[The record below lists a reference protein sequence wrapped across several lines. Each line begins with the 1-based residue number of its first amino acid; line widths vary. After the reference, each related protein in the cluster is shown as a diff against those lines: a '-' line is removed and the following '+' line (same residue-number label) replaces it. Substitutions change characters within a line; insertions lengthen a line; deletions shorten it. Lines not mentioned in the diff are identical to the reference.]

1 MTVHAVA
8 GYAILIL
15 LLFRFFWGFIGPKYS
30 LFKDFPTGINN
41 VKNFIKNIF
50 SQKQNYIG
58 HNPLASYLMIAILV
72 CTFFIII
79 TGILTFGIQESKGI
93 FSHLNHTFLK
103 DLELF
108 EELHEFFANFL
119 YLLVASHLFGLIV
132 ELLGVNYG
140 LFFGDYSYGDNLG
153 SKIYGVPYVI
163 GFNWVLLIIATGSV
177 SDKLIKGRKIYKI
190 IFASFLMVLID
201 LLMEKSAPKLD
212 FWEFVISPVPFSN
225 YLWWF
230 IFSLCFQYIFSSS
243 WTVQIVNFTGYL
255 SVYGYRPF

>member
-1 MTVHAVA
+1 MTGLSNNKEFLRMSIFFLWLINISGFFGMLSDQNEFFLSTTPYVLSLTLLL
-8 GYAILIL
+8 LIL
-15 LLFRFFWGFIGPKYS
+15 NHDQSDKKSKIG
-30 LFKDFPTGINN
+30 LML
-41 VKNFIKNIF
+41 IF
-50 SQKQNYIG
+50 
-58 HNPLASYLMIAILV
+58 
-72 CTFFIII
+72 
-79 TGILTFGIQESKGI
+79 
-93 FSHLNHTFLK
+93 
-103 DLELF
+103 
-108 EELHEFFANFL
+108 
-119 YLLVASHLFGLIV
+119 LFGLIV

-230 IFSLCFQYIFSSS
+230 IFSLCFQYIFFKTVKTKEYNLSSNIL
-243 WTVQIVNFTGYL
+243 VIQFIFFGMLAVFL
-255 SVYGYRPF
+255 

>member
-1 MTVHAVA
+1 MTGLSNNKEFLRMSIFFLWLINISGFFGMLSDQNEFFLSTTPYVLSLTLLL
-8 GYAILIL
+8 LIL
-15 LLFRFFWGFIGPKYS
+15 NHNLSSKKSKIG
-30 LFKDFPTGINN
+30 LML
-41 VKNFIKNIF
+41 IF
-50 SQKQNYIG
+50 
-58 HNPLASYLMIAILV
+58 
-72 CTFFIII
+72 
-79 TGILTFGIQESKGI
+79 
-93 FSHLNHTFLK
+93 
-103 DLELF
+103 
-108 EELHEFFANFL
+108 
-119 YLLVASHLFGLIV
+119 LFGLIV

-230 IFSLCFQYIFSSS
+230 IFSLCFQYIFFK
-243 WTVQIVNFTGYL
+243 TVKTREYYL
-255 SVYGYRPF
+255 SSNILVIQFIFFGMLAVFL

>member
-1 MTVHAVA
+1 MTGLSNNKEFLRMSIFFLWLINISGFFGMLSDQNEFFLSTTPYVLSLTLLL
-8 GYAILIL
+8 LIL
-15 LLFRFFWGFIGPKYS
+15 NHDLSDKKSKIG
-30 LFKDFPTGINN
+30 LML
-41 VKNFIKNIF
+41 IF
-50 SQKQNYIG
+50 
-58 HNPLASYLMIAILV
+58 
-72 CTFFIII
+72 
-79 TGILTFGIQESKGI
+79 
-93 FSHLNHTFLK
+93 
-103 DLELF
+103 
-108 EELHEFFANFL
+108 
-119 YLLVASHLFGLIV
+119 LFGLIV

-177 SDKLIKGRKIYKI
+177 SDKLIKGKEVYKI

-230 IFSLCFQYIFSSS
+230 IFSLCFQYIFFK
-243 WTVQIVNFTGYL
+243 TVKTKEYNL
-255 SVYGYRPF
+255 

>member
-1 MTVHAVA
+1 MSIFFLWLINISGFFGMLSDQNEFFLSTTPYVLSLTLLL
-8 GYAILIL
+8 LIL
-15 LLFRFFWGFIGPKYS
+15 NHDLSDKKSKIG
-30 LFKDFPTGINN
+30 LML
-41 VKNFIKNIF
+41 IF
-50 SQKQNYIG
+50 
-58 HNPLASYLMIAILV
+58 
-72 CTFFIII
+72 
-79 TGILTFGIQESKGI
+79 
-93 FSHLNHTFLK
+93 
-103 DLELF
+103 
-108 EELHEFFANFL
+108 
-119 YLLVASHLFGLIV
+119 LFGLIV

-230 IFSLCFQYIFSSS
+230 IFSLCFQYIFFKTVKTKEYNLSSNIL
-243 WTVQIVNFTGYL
+243 VIQFIFFGMLAVFL
-255 SVYGYRPF
+255 

>member
-1 MTVHAVA
+1 MTGLSNNKEFLRMSIFFLWLINISGFFGMLSDQNEFFLSTTPYVLSLTLLL
-8 GYAILIL
+8 LIL
-15 LLFRFFWGFIGPKYS
+15 NHDQSDKKSKIG
-30 LFKDFPTGINN
+30 LML
-41 VKNFIKNIF
+41 IF
-50 SQKQNYIG
+50 
-58 HNPLASYLMIAILV
+58 
-72 CTFFIII
+72 
-79 TGILTFGIQESKGI
+79 
-93 FSHLNHTFLK
+93 
-103 DLELF
+103 
-108 EELHEFFANFL
+108 
-119 YLLVASHLFGLIV
+119 LFGLIV

-177 SDKLIKGRKIYKI
+177 SDKLIKGREIYKI

-230 IFSLCFQYIFSSS
+230 IFSLCFQYIFFKTVKTKEYNLSSNIL
-243 WTVQIVNFTGYL
+243 VIQFIFFGMLAVFL
-255 SVYGYRPF
+255 

>member
-1 MTVHAVA
+1 MIGLSNNKEFLRMSIFFLWLINISGFFGMLSDQNEFFLSTTPYVLSLTLLL
-8 GYAILIL
+8 LIL
-15 LLFRFFWGFIGPKYS
+15 NHNLSSKKSKIG
-30 LFKDFPTGINN
+30 LML
-41 VKNFIKNIF
+41 IF
-50 SQKQNYIG
+50 
-58 HNPLASYLMIAILV
+58 
-72 CTFFIII
+72 
-79 TGILTFGIQESKGI
+79 
-93 FSHLNHTFLK
+93 
-103 DLELF
+103 
-108 EELHEFFANFL
+108 
-119 YLLVASHLFGLIV
+119 LFGLIV

-177 SDKLIKGRKIYKI
+177 SDKLIKGKEVYKI

-230 IFSLCFQYIFSSS
+230 IFSLCFQYIFFKTVKTKEYNLSSNIL
-243 WTVQIVNFTGYL
+243 VIQFLFFGMLAVFL
-255 SVYGYRPF
+255 